1 MRYRTNENAAPDV
14 AVIGNGEGSG
24 RGANIPHS
32 NYITPPTLRQA
43 GIIEKTLLPGA
54 ENAIPAPELKKLLGA
69 HSTRFIA
76 RLVEDERSA
85 GAVIL
90 STPDHRCPGYFLPD
104 AGEKGQ
110 RETAEFVRSM
120 VGRAA
125 KILRSARPA
134 RAALENVE
142 GQQQMDGWKGG

>member
-14 AVIGNGEGSG
+14 AVIGNGEGGG
-24 RGANIPHS
+24 R
-32 NYITPPTLRQA
+32 YIAPPTLRQA

-69 HSTRFIA
+69 RSTRSIA

-104 AGEKGQ
+104 AGEKGR

-120 VGRAA
+120 VGRAT

-142 GQQQMDGWKGG
+142 GQRQMDGWKGG